1 MAVTQFVFFAGS
13 GVTAP
18 PVDRFV
24 VLKPRDERQL
34 TASQIIDRMRPQPVK
49 TEGVTAFLQPCASF
63 TDRLQSRPL
72 RGSNIMRDTLV
83 DQ

>member
-1 MAVTQFVFFAGS
+1 MARRSAQ
-13 GVTAP
+13 TANTG
-18 PVDRFV
+18 RGFV

-34 TASQIIDRMRPQPVK
+34 TASQIIDRMRPQLAK
-49 TEGVTAFLQPCASF
+49 TEGVTAFLQPRAIF
-63 TDRLQSRPL
+63 TDRLQTRPL